1 MTDPA
6 LRRARWELR
15 LPAHIGIFL
24 GASTAAY
31 AVALAGV
38 TALQATSEAALIAE
52 RAPVVAGIDAVAARN
67 EQLATALSKAGADYQ
82 AATDAYVAS
91 GGRLA
96 DLEQAL
102 AALSSTVAKIDGVSR
117 SLPTA
122 VNLPKVVGRITT
134 STAPATSA
142 TTGASGVP

>member
-1 MTDPA
+1 MTDPGKPRPR
-6 LRRARWELR
+6 LELH
-15 LPAHIGIFL
+15 LPAHIGVFL

-31 AVALAGV
+31 AVTLAGV
-38 TALQATSEAALIAE
+38 TALQAQGEAALIAD
-52 RAPVVAGIDAVAARN
+52 RAPVVAGIDSIAARN
-67 EQLATALSKAGADYQ
+67 EQLAAALSAAGTEYQ
-82 AATDAYVAS
+82 AASDAYVAN

-102 AALSSTVAKIDGVSR
+102 AALASKVAQIDGVSR
-117 SLPTA
+117 SLPA
-122 VNLPKVVGRITT
+122 GVNLPKVARRVTT

>member
-1 MTDPA
+1 MTDPE
-6 LRRARWELR
+6 RARARFELR
-15 LPAHIGIFL
+15 LPPHIGVFL

-31 AVALAGV
+31 AVSLAGV
-38 TALQATSEAALIAE
+38 TVLQARSEAALVAD

-67 EQLATALSKAGADYQ
+67 ELLTAALSAAGVDYQ
-82 AATDAYVAS
+82 AATDAYVAN

-102 AALSSTVAKIDGVSR
+102 ATLASKVAQIDGVSR
-117 SLPTA
+117 SLPTSI
-122 VNLPKVVGRITT
+122 NLPKVVRRVTT
-134 STAPATSA
+134 SSAPATSA

>member
-1 MTDPA
+1 MTEPA
-6 LRRARWELR
+6 SPRGRLELR
-15 LPAHIGIFL
+15 LPPHIAVFL

-31 AVALAGV
+31 AVTLAGV
-38 TALQATSEAALIAE
+38 TALQAQSEAALIAD
-52 RAPVVAGIDAVAARN
+52 RAPVVAGIDAIAARN
-67 EQLATALSKAGADYQ
+67 DQLAAALTTAGTEYQ
-82 AATDAYVAS
+82 AASEAYLAN

-102 AALSSTVAKIDGVSR
+102 ASLASKVAKIDGVSR
-117 SLPTA
+117 SLPSA
-122 VNLPKVVGRITT
+122 ASLPTVRRVTT

>member
-6 LRRARWELR
+6 APRSGRELR
-15 LPAHIGIFL
+15 LPAHIGVFL

-31 AVALAGV
+31 AVTLAGV
-38 TALQATSEAALIAE
+38 TALQAQGEAALIAD
-52 RAPVVAGIDAVAARN
+52 RAPVVAGVDSIAARN
-67 EQLATALSKAGADYQ
+67 GRLAAALSSAGADYQ
-82 AATDAYVAS
+82 AATDSYVAN

-102 AALSSTVAKIDGVSR
+102 ATLAAKVAKIDGVSR
-117 SLPTA
+117 SLPTGA
-122 VNLPKVVGRITT
+122 SIPKVVRRVTT

>member
-6 LRRARWELR
+6 RRATRVELR
-15 LPAHIGIFL
+15 LPPHIGVFL

-31 AVALAGV
+31 AVTLAGV
-38 TALQATSEAALIAE
+38 TALQAQSEAALVAD
-52 RAPVVAGIDAVAARN
+52 RAPVVAGVDAIAARN
-67 EQLATALSKAGADYQ
+67 AQLAAALSAAGADYQ
-82 AATDAYVAS
+82 AATDAYVAD

-102 AALSSTVAKIDGVSR
+102 AALATKVATIDGVSR
-117 SLPTA
+117 SLPTS
-122 VNLPKVVGRITT
+122 VNLPKVVRRVTT
-134 STAPATSA
+134 STAPATSS